1 VAHRPLKDAYRAA
14 REEASS
20 YLAPRE
26 WVNRLILGL
35 RFLALTLAV
44 MLSFFDQSQ
53 AGVLVPVAEIAVAA
67 LAYNVL
73 LVVMARYQPWLRQT
87 LNVLVVDTLITTII
101 VSLTGGYHSGFFIV
115 YFFIVAG
122 AAFYL
127 NLVAITLVS
136 LVLGLIYVGACV
148 LSPAGIWTA
157 NAVFIL
163 AGKIVL
169 LLLVGLLC
177 GLLLEQLRREH
188 SETERE
194 RALSAHLSALND
206 LFQQL
211 GASLE
216 LQPTMQTVVD
226 ACRRLLRA
234 DVTLALLRRADG
246 AGLYVAASSGLEPGI
261 DLAEIERLGEIELGV
276 RSVDWLL
283 SMNAP
288 YAAKLEDAPPVA
300 NPVRRLLDA
309 QGISSVAVARL
320 ALDEDKLGV
329 LSAGRRSSEPYTE
342 SDLAFLNALAQEAAL
357 AIRNARLYERER
369 QQVQR
374 LQTLEALQASFVS
387 VVSHELRTPLTCIKT
402 SVDMLQNTLDRDIPE
417 VKEELLDTISHHTG
431 RLEDLVEDLL
441 DATRL
446 EAGQLTLSPQL
457 TDLRRV
463 VERTVTAFTPLVKN
477 KGQVIE
483 LRLPE
488 DLEPVELD
496 RHRME
501 QVLTNLI
508 SNAHRFA
515 AKGGHIG
522 VALTSEDDHLRLTV
536 SDDGPG
542 IPPDEQERI
551 FDKFYVV
558 TDGRGLAG
566 VGLGLYIARQLVELH
581 QGRIW
586 VESKPGQ
593 GSSFH
598 VTIPRAQA
606 DARSDAPHSSEG
618 PRRRQAEVTDEN
630 PDRG

>member
-1 VAHRPLKDAYRAA
+1 VAHRPLKNAYRAA
-14 REEASS
+14 QDEARS

-26 WVNRLILGL
+26 WINWLILGL

-44 MLSFFDQSQ
+44 ILSFFDQSQ
-53 AGVLVPVAEIAVAA
+53 AGVVVPIAQVAVAA

-73 LVVMARYQPWLRQT
+73 LVVMARYVGWLRQT
-87 LNVLVVDTLITTII
+87 LNVLVVDTLITTIV

-115 YFFIVAG
+115 YFFIVTG

-127 NLVAITLVS
+127 NLVATTLVS

-148 LSPAGIWTA
+148 INPAGISTA
-157 NAVFIL
+157 NAAFIL
-163 AGKIVL
+163 AGKMVL

-188 SETERE
+188 NETERE
-194 RALSAHLSALND
+194 RALSARLSALND

-226 ACRRLLRA
+226 ASRRLLGA

-246 AGLYVAASSGLEPGI
+246 GGLSVAASSGLEPGS
-261 DLAEIERLGEIELGV
+261 DPEEMELGP
-276 RSVDWLL
+276 RSMDWLL
-283 SMNAP
+283 GVDAP
-288 YAAKLEDAPPVA
+288 YAAQLEDAPVEA
-300 NPVRRLLDA
+300 TPVRRLLDSR
-309 QGISSVAVARL
+309 GIASLAVAGL
-320 ALDEDKLGV
+320 ALDEDRLGI
-329 LSAGRRSSEPYTE
+329 LFAGRRSPEPFAE
-342 SDLAFLNALAQEAAL
+342 IDLAFLNALAQEAAL

-374 LQTLEALQASFVS
+374 LRTLEALQASFVS

-417 VKEELLDTISHHTG
+417 MRQELLDTICHHTG

-463 VERTVTAFTPLVKN
+463 VERTVTAFAPLVKN
-477 KGQVIE
+477 KGQVFE
-483 LRLPE
+483 LDLPE
-488 DLEPVELD
+488 VLDPVELD
-496 RHRME
+496 RHRIE

-515 AKGGHIG
+515 VKGGHIG
-522 VALTSEDDHLRLTV
+522 VTLASEDDHLRLTV

-542 IPPDEQERI
+542 IPPDEQDRI

-586 VESKPGQ
+586 VESEPGQ

-598 VTIPRAQA
+598 VTIPRVRA
-606 DARSDAPHSSEG
+606 DAPSDTLPSS
-618 PRRRQAEVTDEN
+618 
-630 PDRG
+630 

>member
-1 VAHRPLKDAYRAA
+1 VAHIPLKNAYRAA
-14 REEASS
+14 QDEASS

-26 WVNRLILGL
+26 WINWLILGL

-44 MLSFFDQSQ
+44 ILSFFDQSQ
-53 AGVLVPVAEIAVAA
+53 AGVIVPIAHIALAA

-73 LVVMARYQPWLRQT
+73 LVLMARYVGWLRQT
-87 LNVLVVDTLITTII
+87 LNVLVVDTLITTIA

-115 YFFIVAG
+115 YFFIVTG

-136 LVLGLIYVGACV
+136 LVLGLIYVGACMIN
-148 LSPAGIWTA
+148 PAGISSA

-163 AGKIVL
+163 AGKMVL

-188 SETERE
+188 SKTERE
-194 RALSAHLSALND
+194 RALSARLSALND

-211 GASLE
+211 SASLE
-216 LQPTMQTVVD
+216 LQPTMQTVVN
-226 ACRRLLRA
+226 ASRRLLGA

-246 AGLYVAASSGLEPGI
+246 AGLRVAASSGLESGI
-261 DLAEIERLGEIELGV
+261 DPVQIELGP
-276 RSVDWLL
+276 RSMDWLL
-283 SMNAP
+283 GMDAP
-288 YAAKLEDAPPVA
+288 YAAQLEDAPVEA
-300 NPVRRLLDA
+300 TPVRRFLDA
-309 QGISSVAVARL
+309 RGISSVAVARL
-320 ALDEDKLGV
+320 ALDEDKLGI
-329 LSAGRRSSEPYTE
+329 LLAGRRSPEPFAE

-374 LQTLEALQASFVS
+374 LRTLEALQASFVS
-387 VVSHELRTPLTCIKT
+387 VVSHELRTPLTCIKS

-417 VKEELLDTISHHTG
+417 VKRELLDTIGHHTG

-463 VERTVTAFTPLVKN
+463 VERTVSAFAPLVKN
-477 KGQVIE
+477 KGQVFE
-483 LRLPE
+483 LHLPE
-488 DLEPVELD
+488 VLDPVQLD
-496 RHRME
+496 RRRIE

-522 VALTSEDDHLRLTV
+522 VSLTSENDHLRLTV

-542 IPPDEQERI
+542 ISRDEQDRI

-586 VESKPGQ
+586 VESEPGK

-598 VTIPRAQA
+598 FTIPKVQT
-606 DARSDAPHSSEG
+606 DASSVTHHSS
-618 PRRRQAEVTDEN
+618 
-630 PDRG
+630 